1 MINNCKVNFNA
12 CQNLAVREKQ
22 LNTPPREFLML
33 LMMTCSVS
41 KILAF
46 FYDIMDIDLTELVSL
61 FLKTKS
67 NNKFYNQLNIFS
79 HPKID

>member
-1 MINNCKVNFNA
+1 MINNYKVNFNA

-61 FLKTKS
+61 FNFILLEYT
-67 NNKFYNQLNIFS
+67 QVAVT
-79 HPKID
+79 

>member
-1 MINNCKVNFNA
+1 MINNYKVNFNA

-22 LNTPPREFLML
+22 LNSPPREFLML

>member
-1 MINNCKVNFNA
+1 MINNYKVNFNA
-12 CQNLAVREKQ
+12 CQNLAVREKK

-67 NNKFYNQLNIFS
+67 NNKFY
-79 HPKID
+79 